1 VNLRCGWDL
10 LEISPMTWMIMLA
23 SEACESTLVMRTLH
37 SWKSSS
43 FIRSLMAY
51 ANLSQR
57 LILCSLIQ

>member
-1 VNLRCGWDL
+1 L